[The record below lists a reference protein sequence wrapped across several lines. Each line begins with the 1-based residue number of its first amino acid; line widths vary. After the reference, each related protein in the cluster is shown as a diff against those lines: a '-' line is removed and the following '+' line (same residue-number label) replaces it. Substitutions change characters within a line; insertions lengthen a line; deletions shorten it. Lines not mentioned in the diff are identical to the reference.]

1 MLPLGWESLVGCIYL
16 VGSLVALSVAFVGC
30 ENEYYFIEEL
40 EVHLGSADTTRNS
53 QCSYTLTDASPGYP
67 KG

>member
-30 ENEYYFIEEL
+30 ENEYYF
-40 EVHLGSADTTRNS
+40 
-53 QCSYTLTDASPGYP
+53 TLPVICILIINNGP
-67 KG
+67 EP